1 MDFLVN
7 FEFDPTNQAPS
18 KLIDYSLTK
27 RPILMIKNKEF
38 DDNIIHEFLNKN
50 FMNRFNYPDIEI
62 YNIKNVAKQ
71 FLELAK

>member
-1 MDFLVN
+1 
-7 FEFDPTNQAPS
+7 
-18 KLIDYSLTK
+18 
-27 RPILMIKNKEF
+27 MIKNKEF